1 MLTKTWPFFSRAI
14 LEWKL
19 SVKSKQKTW
28 AIKRKSSAVYI
39 SELVSQNF
47 EYTRSSDY
55 LSLWLCSAEICDTR
69 FCNQAGSHAE
79 RKFFMALTWES
90 FDSARMVVQ
99 NFIINRWGQPS
110 DTRWGAKLNRP
121 TRNIFCF
128 EDLDT
133 EIWIKTA
140 KLIIRLLSVSWIEI
154 YLNRGW

>member
-1 MLTKTWPFFSRAI
+1 MLTKTWPFFSRSI
-14 LEWKL
+14 LKWKL

-28 AIKRKSSAVYI
+28 AIKRKSFAVYI
-39 SELVSQNF
+39 SKLVSQNF

-55 LSLWLCSAEICDTR
+55 LSLGLWLKSVTQIL
-69 FCNQAGSHAE
+69 QPGSHAE
-79 RKFFMALTWES
+79 REFFMALTWEL

-140 KLIIRLLSVSWIEI
+140 NLRFHLLSVSWVEI
-154 YLNRGW
+154 YSNRGW